1 MARNLWTDICP
12 FEIPVSLT
20 MCICWKH
27 HYDRRVIHSLST
39 VFLAHFVGSILS
51 LFLGR
56 DGGPREGSIRL
67 PLEKTSG
74 RQPAIPDEDVD
85 VAEHLESDAPLGF
98 AASLKKRLSNVF
110 STKSTGHS
118 AVRPS
123 TTSVPMLSTPHQD
136 QHVPVSQT
144 SQPSGSAYG
153 YNGNYRTRLT
163 GSMSRGDMECRL
175 RRRRTNYEGQQSV
188 EYSGL
193 NFTQKLLLANE
204 NAVTNIADL
213 WVAAAMNVD
222 NEELY
227 SDGDSRYV
235 DDEIARGAS
244 VEEDSSMSL
253 SLTPT
258 TRDSLEP
265 LSLTTGASN
274 NQRSAALPHGTLQHP
289 LTRISQQHM
298 STHRP
303 SSGIRGI
310 FSHPGVRTPSAV
322 LDALSRAEMAGDS
335 LIPIPERSQSPGA
348 GVVDDGIIEK
358 PPPLTSQ
365 LPIPIIIQY
374 GLLALHSTTYDQ
386 VFLSYLVT

>member
-1 MARNLWTDICP
+1 
-12 FEIPVSLT
+12 
-20 MCICWKH
+20 
-27 HYDRRVIHSLST
+27 
-39 VFLAHFVGSILS
+39 

-56 DGGPREGSIRL
+56 DGGLREGSVRL
-67 PLEKTSG
+67 PPEKTG
-74 RQPAIPDEDVD
+74 GQKPAIPDEDID

-98 AASLKKRLSNVF
+98 AALLKKGLSNVF
-110 STKSTGHS
+110 STKSTGHN
-118 AVRPS
+118 AVHPS
-123 TTSVPMLSTPHQD
+123 TTSVPLLSTPHRD
-136 QHVPVSQT
+136 QHLPISQT
-144 SQPSGSAYG
+144 SRPSGSAYG
-153 YNGNYRTRLT
+153 YNGNYRTRLAD
-163 GSMSRGDMECRL
+163 SMTRSDMECRL

-222 NEELY
+222 SEELY
-227 SDGDSRYV
+227 SDRDSCYV
-235 DDEIARGAS
+235 EDEMARRAS
-244 VEEDSSMSL
+244 VEEDSPMSL
-253 SLTPT
+253 LLTAAA
-258 TRDSLEP
+258 RDSLEP
-265 LSLTTGASN
+265 RSLTTEAPN
-274 NQRSAALPHGTLQHP
+274 NQRSVALPHGTSRHP
-289 LTRISQQHM
+289 FSRTSQQHM
-298 STHRP
+298 LTHRP
-303 SSGIRGI
+303 SSGIRSI

-335 LIPIPERSQSPGA
+335 LVPIPERSQSPGA
-348 GVVDDGIIEK
+348 GVGDDEVIEK